1 MTYEVWSISFFDE
14 ETRSVVIV
22 INQATV
28 NVNEVLDKKLYKPVI
43 KKFKKLKVFLRFK
56 DNIWAACSADM
67 ESLSSINRRVKYLLC
82 VIDVLIQYAWVK
94 RLTNKEART
103 VLNDFIGIVNQSKRK
118 PNYELI

>member
-14 ETRSVVIV
+14 KTESVVIV
-22 INQATV
+22 KNQATV
-28 NVNEVLDKKLYKPVI
+28 NVNEVLDQKLYKPVI
-43 KKFKKLKVFLRFK
+43 KKFERLKVFLRFK
-56 DNIWAACSADM
+56 DNIWAAYSADM
-67 ESLSSINRRVKYLLC
+67 ESLSSMNRRVKYLLY

-94 RLTNKEART
+94 RLTDKEART